1 MFQAEEA
8 GQKVDHHICVSH
20 LPRLASP
27 GTDSQLQEHQDSIK
41 VSRENIG
48 TVPAPNDITQ
58 WYNTGTYRYLPVL
71 FSNYWLVPV

>member
-48 TVPAPNDITQ
+48 TVPAP
-58 WYNTGTYRYLPVL
+58 
-71 FSNYWLVPV
+71 VPYTRFQKISLKNCNFFNWSFKQ

>member
-41 VSRENIG
+41 VSREKIG
-48 TVPAPNDITQ
+48 TSA
-58 WYNTGTYRYLPVL
+58 GTVHKIPKK
-71 FSNYWLVPV
+71 

>member
-41 VSRENIG
+41 VSREKIG
-48 TVPAPNDITQ
+48 TS
-58 WYNTGTYRYLPVL
+58 TGTVHKIPKK
-71 FSNYWLVPV
+71 